1 MGITK
6 LDNQNLNNDAIGSGE
21 INTDAV
27 DSSKIGAEI
36 KNEDISPTANIPTS
50 KLALPGP
57 PSQFVRGDG
66 SFGTIDTTGID
77 ENAFNIGVLGFKM
90 AVNDGLTIYNLT
102 DGVVDEFHDESGI
115 DTAENT
121 NATYDSSSDFYSN
134 DAPNAPIPSPQI
146 GRTSIT
152 STGSGTYSVEP
163 TIQAVDVLVIGGGG
177 GAGAGGYNNSSGG
190 GGGAGGLVFYE
201 DYPVTPGSSI
211 PVSVGA
217 GGRGGGGSSSSIVGY
232 LGGTPGPYETA
243 FDNATSINPAK
254 TFNFYNPSEP
264 TSQMFYYSPGE
275 KGTDSVFGASP
286 ALVLTAEGGGRGG
299 GYAQTPYVGSFES
312 PLIQGGSAGG
322 TGSFSAEDTS
332 ESPEAEHASTQV
344 ANHPVPGLS
353 NDPLPGTPIN
363 ARGAF
368 GSAGGISSG
377 TATNSTHG
385 TSGGGGGAG
394 TSGGDGT
401 DSPETGGA
409 GGEGLLYNVA
419 DGSTPVGYAGGG
431 GGGGSD
437 TAPPS
442 ESVPYGGGI
451 GQLTTTNE
459 QTPWLQPIA
468 ALGPESGTNPV
479 DAYGSTE
486 SYPGGDGTANRGGG
500 GGAGITQAVT
510 PTGVGIGGNGGS
522 GVIIVAES
530 RFSTSNTSMTLISDT
545 FTASSTPSKAR
556 IVVFA
561 ELPDGLS
568 DFSVSATRDNSTFN
582 AITLTDEGF
591 EAGSSGIKIFTGSTP
606 LTGSASPQVQLRWKI
621 VGSSLS
627 GANKIHGVSL
637 QWE

>member
-6 LDNQNLNNDAIGSGE
+6 LENQNLSNDAIGSGE
-21 INTDAV
+21 INTGSV
-27 DSSKIGAEI
+27 DSSKIGAEV
-36 KNEDISPTANIPTS
+36 KNEDISPSANISAT

-66 SFGTIDTTGID
+66 SFGAIDTTGIN

-90 AVNDGLTIYNLT
+90 AVNDGLTIFNLK

-121 NATYDSSSDFYSN
+121 NAAYDSTSDFYSN
-134 DAPNAPIPSPQI
+134 QGTNVDLPSPQI

-163 TIQAVDVLVIGGGG
+163 TITAVDVLIIGGGG
-177 GAGAGGYNNSSGG
+177 GAGTGGYNNTSGG
-190 GGGAGGLVFYE
+190 GGGAGGLIFYE
-201 DYPVTPGSSI
+201 DYPVTGGGSI

-217 GGRGGGGSSSSIVGY
+217 GGRGGGGASSSIAGY
-232 LGGTPGPYETA
+232 LGGSPGPYETA
-243 FDNATSINPAK
+243 FDNATAINEAK
-254 TFNFYNPSEP
+254 TFNFYNPAEP
-264 TSQMFYYSPGE
+264 APHQFFYSPGE
-275 KGTDSVFGASP
+275 KGTDSVFGAAP

-299 GYAQTPYVGSFES
+299 GYGHTSYIVSFEDAT
-312 PLIQGGSAGG
+312 IQGGSAGG
-322 TGSFSAEDTS
+322 VGSYTS
-332 ESPEAEHASTQV
+332 EDNSEAGAAEHTSTQV
-344 ANHPVPGLS
+344 SNHPVPGLS

-368 GSAGGISSG
+368 GSAGGVASG
-377 TATNSTHG
+377 TADNTTHG

-437 TAPPS
+437 TAPPN
-442 ESVPYGGGI
+442 ESVPFGGGI
-451 GQLTTTNE
+451 GQLTTNNE
-459 QTPWLQPIA
+459 STPWLQPIA
-468 ALGPESGTNPV
+468 ALGPESGGNPV

-486 SYPGGDGTANRGGG
+486 SYPGGDGTANRGAG
-500 GGAGITQAVT
+500 GGAGITQGAS

-522 GVIIVAES
+522 GVIIVTES
-530 RFSTSNTSMTLISDT
+530 RYNVSNTSMTLISDT
-545 FTASSTPSKAR
+545 FTASSTPTTAR

-568 DFSVSATRDNSTFN
+568 DFTISATRDNSTFN